1 MMNNPHDTTQRP
13 LRAVVLDTVPQ
24 ADAAVAELLAAG
36 FTVDQ
41 INVVCSEAAIQRHYA
56 PFEHQDPAGSL
67 TPKAAL
73 TGGAIGAAL
82 GGLATVAGAITTGGV
97 SLLVAGGL
105 ALWTGGVVGSLVGAM
120 MTRGVEKELANFYDQ
135 ALTEGKILVAVE
147 VNDPA
152 RDSPAHRDP
161 AHRAR
166 LDLAG
171 EILSRHGEQ
180 LLPLREG

>member
-1 MMNNPHDTTQRP
+1 MNNRHENNPHETPQRP
-13 LRAVVLDTVPQ
+13 LCAAVVDTVPQ
-24 ADAAVAELLAAG
+24 ADALVADLLAAG

-41 INVVCSEAAIQRHYA
+41 ITVVCSEVAVQDHYA
-56 PFEHQDPAGSL
+56 PFEHQDPAGSH

-73 TGGAIGAAL
+73 TGGAIGATL
-82 GGLATVAGAITTGGV
+82 GGLAAVAGAITTGGV

-105 ALWTGGVVGSLVGAM
+105 ALWTGGVLGGLVGAM

-147 VNDPA
+147 VKDPA
-152 RDSPAHRDP
+152 RTS
-161 AHRAR
+161 R

-171 EILSRHGEQ
+171 EILARHGEQ
-180 LLPLREG
+180 PLPLREG